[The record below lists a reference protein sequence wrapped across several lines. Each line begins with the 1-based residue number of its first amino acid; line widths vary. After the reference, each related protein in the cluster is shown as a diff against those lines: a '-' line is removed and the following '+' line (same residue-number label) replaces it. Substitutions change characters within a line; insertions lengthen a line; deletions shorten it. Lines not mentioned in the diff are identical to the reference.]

1 MKIPVA
7 IRENTFPSR
16 ANAKLYVPMGC
27 RETYL
32 AANYWKD
39 FKQIVEFSD
48 DDVNGDACLDVADIT
63 LLVNIVA
70 GYDAPEESR
79 RAADINGDGEVTTA
93 DVELLVK
100 KLLEV
105 RQ

>member
-1 MKIPVA
+1 MKTPVT

-16 ANAKLYVPMGC
+16 ANATLYVPMGC
-27 RETYL
+27 GEAYL
-32 AANYWKD
+32 AADYWNE
-39 FKQIVEFSD
+39 FKQIVEFC
-48 DDVNGDACLDVADIT
+48 DVNGDARLDVADIT

-70 GYDAPEESR
+70 GYDAPDEIR